1 MAAIGE
7 PELESLSGTG
17 PALAS
22 CHYLRKFHTF
32 LSSLGSCFQR
42 TLREDVVVVAV
53 VVVTLQKSSQ
63 LPKVVRSCPRDR
75 FV

>member
-42 TLREDVVVVAV
+42 TLREDVVAVA